1 MNGTVRDAL
10 LPENQ
15 RRTLE
20 ELTGDLDMNHGDV
33 HAKRTAFW
41 TMLTLSAVI
50 ASAGVL
56 ADSTATVIGAMII
69 APAVD
74 PDHGDRPVA
83 GEAGRPTVAS
93 ASPCSGASAVI
104 AVGVALRRGPSR
116 HLRPGRQ
123 QPDRWTDLA
132 RRPGPGGRGRH
143 GARGRGGAGPS
154 RRRGGAARRRHL
166 HLPGAPR
173 SPSSASARD
182 RAASCSPCGALLLF
196 LSNLL
201 ALVLSG
207 TLVFAMLGYGPDGCA
222 RQARPTRRAED
233 HRRQRS
239 SCSSP
244 SRWSATPSPRT
255 PSPCGT
261 ARVQSAA
268 GDWVEDT
275 PGATITG
282 VENVSTTFYV
292 HVRSPADASAGRGAH
307 GRTSREWCPTASA
320 VVVVSS
326 QRRGAREPHRRG
338 VSR

>member
-20 ELTGDLDMNHGDV
+20 ELTGDLDLNHGDV

-69 APAVD
+69 APLSTPIMGIALSLVKQ
-74 PDHGDRPVA
+74 
-83 GEAGRPTVAS
+83 EANGGFRFALLGGTT
-93 ASPCSGASAVI
+93 VI
-104 AVGVALRRGPSR
+104 AVGLLFALVLPGTYDLVGNDQIAGRTSPGVLDLVAAVATGLAGAVA
-116 HLRPGRQ
+116 
-123 QPDRWTDLA
+123 LA
-132 RRPGPGGRGRH
+132 RRDV
-143 GARGRGGAGPS
+143 
-154 RRRGGAARRRHL
+154 AAV
-166 HLPGAPR
+166 LPGVAISISLVPPLAVVGICAGQG
-173 SPSSASARD
+173 SFLLAV
-182 RAASCSPCGALLLF
+182 GALLLF

-207 TLVFAMLGYGPDGCA
+207 TLVFAMLGYGPDGA
-222 RQARPTRRAED
+222 RAGRPTRRARITVGALLLLIALPLVGNTIASYALTLWE
-233 HRRQRS
+233 
-239 SCSSP
+239 
-244 SRWSATPSPRT
+244 
-255 PSPCGT
+255 

-268 GDWVEDT
+268 GEWVEDI

-282 VENVSTTFYV
+282 VDNVSTTFYV
-292 HVRSPADASAGRGAH
+292 HVRAPVELPPVEELMADVEGVVPDGFR
-307 GRTSREWCPTASA
+307 

-326 QRRGAREPHRRG
+326 RGEELA
-338 VSR
+338 SRTVGE